1 MESSDSSLSE
11 DKACAPVDQASPFR
25 QDCGSISKKCAVSL
39 LPSPP
44 NHSRGSDL
52 ASLGD
57 RSTQNKDYLTLCFLV
72 IVFPMGLICYGSWTP
87 FPLED

>member
-11 DKACAPVDQASPFR
+11 DKACAPVGQPSPFK

-52 ASLGD
+52 ASLSD
-57 RSTQNKDYLTLCFLV
+57 RSTQTKDYLTLCFLV
-72 IVFPMGLICYGSWTP
+72 IVFPMGLICYESWTP

>member
-1 MESSDSSLSE
+1 MESSDSSSSE
-11 DKACAPVDQASPFR
+11 DKVCAPVGQASPFR

-44 NHSRGSDL
+44 DHSRGSDL
-52 ASLGD
+52 ASLSD
-57 RSTQNKDYLTLCFLV
+57 RSAQTKDYLTLRFLV
-72 IVFPMGLICYGSWTP
+72 VVFPMGLICYGTWTP